1 MVPRDRI
8 RLMAALILLVDVDHT
23 TLRQT
28 EALLSDEG
36 YLVAS
41 VASFTDAKD
50 LLDSINPDLVIAA
63 VRPDTFNGLHLA
75 IRSRI
80 DYPKLPVII
89 THTTAERSLERE
101 AARHGLIFVLNPLS
115 NPEFLRAVE
124 SALEEHRQA
133 QPMIRRWPRKR
144 IAGVV
149 EAQVPSAQA
158 RILDMSYAGL
168 RLAFGSQ
175 QNLPAE
181 FELTL
186 PTAGL
191 TVKAHRVWTGHNAT
205 TDEFWC
211 GVEVADRGS
220 SSSGGW
226 RSFVD
231 SL

>member
-1 MVPRDRI
+1 
-8 RLMAALILLVDVDHT
+8 MAALILLVDVDRT
-23 TLRQT
+23 ALRRT

-41 VASFTDAKD
+41 VASFTEAKD
-50 LLDSINPDLVIAA
+50 LLDSVNPDLLIAA
-63 VRPDTFNGLHLA
+63 VRLNAFNGLHLA
-75 IRSRI
+75 VRSRI
-80 DYPKLPVII
+80 EYPKLPVII
-89 THTTAERSLERE
+89 THPVADAVLERE
-101 AARHGLIFVLNPLS
+101 AERHGLIFARNPLD
-115 NPEFLRAVE
+115 NPDFLPAVE
-124 SALEEHRQA
+124 SALEEHRNA

-149 EAQVPSAQA
+149 QAQLGSAEAH
-158 RILDMSYAGL
+158 ILDMSYSGL
-168 RLAFGSQ
+168 RLAFGSRQ
-175 QNLPAE
+175 DLPAE
-181 FELTL
+181 FEVTL

-191 TVKAHRVWTGHNAT
+191 TVTAHRVWTGHSAT